1 MPLKFRLRTMRKV
14 DAIILAGGVIGKNN
28 FPKALIAA
36 SPHQTVLEK
45 QIEWL
50 SPIVDRIII
59 ACQEYESEQIKKYL
73 QLGGNFV
80 FSIEREPLGTAG
92 ALKKAL
98 QYAKRK
104 DVIVCNVD
112 DITNIDVYTLLDFGS
127 NTICITNPRLPFGV
141 IESENQDIVSFR
153 EKPLLKEIWVSCGVY
168 LINKKIRK
176 QLPDKGSLERDFFPF
191 FKLKAY
197 KHYGIWKTFSLQ
209 KIYE

>member
-1 MPLKFRLRTMRKV
+1 MRKV
-14 DAIILAGGVIGKNN
+14 DAVILAGGVIGKNK

-36 SPHQTVLEK
+36 SSNQTVLEK

-59 ACQEYESEQIKKYL
+59 ACQEYESGQIKKYL

-80 FSIEREPLGTAG
+80 FSIEQEPLGTAG

-141 IESENQDIVSFR
+141 IESENQDVVSFR

-197 KHYGIWKTFSLQ
+197 KHYGIWKTFTLQ
-209 KIYE
+209 KIHE

>member
-1 MPLKFRLRTMRKV
+1 MRLKLRKKMRKV
-14 DAIILAGGVIGKNN
+14 DAIILAGGVIGKNK
-28 FPKALIAA
+28 FPKALIEA
-36 SPHQTVLEK
+36 SPNQTVLEK

-50 SPIVDRIII
+50 GPVVDRIII
-59 ACQEYESEQIKKYL
+59 ACHEYETEQIKKYL
-73 QLGGNFV
+73 QLKGNFV
-80 FSIEREPLGTAG
+80 FSIEQEPLGTAG

-98 QYAKRK
+98 QYAKRS

-112 DITNIDVYTLLDFGS
+112 DITNIDVHTLLDFGS

-141 IESENQDIVSFR
+141 IEAENHDIISFR
-153 EKPLLKEIWVSCGVY
+153 EKPLLKEVWVSCGVY
-168 LINKKIRK
+168 LINKKIGR